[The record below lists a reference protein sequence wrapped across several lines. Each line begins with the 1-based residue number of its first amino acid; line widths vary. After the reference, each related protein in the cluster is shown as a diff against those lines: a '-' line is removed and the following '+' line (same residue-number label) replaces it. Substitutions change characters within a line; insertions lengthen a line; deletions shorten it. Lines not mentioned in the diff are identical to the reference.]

1 MTSHARRRRP
11 ALRRT
16 IAPLA
21 LSLFAAAGFALE
33 LPPVFADR
41 MVLQAGRPV
50 PVWGTAKP
58 GAEIAVR
65 FAGQEKRAKADA
77 TGRWMVGLDAMGV
90 AVSGAVLTV
99 RGDFESQTP
108 ALTLHDVVVGEVWLC
123 TGQSNMRFMLKQAA
137 GGADAVRTS
146 DNRQLRLL
154 NFTGTLRR
162 GVPAADYFHT
172 AGWQFSSPQSAADF
186 SAVAWFFGQKLQ
198 RELRVPVG
206 LILNAVGGAPIEA
219 FLPEET
225 IAGDVE
231 LATRCGAWLEN
242 PRYPG
247 WCRAR
252 ATQEL
257 AKLPGTTF
265 HPFAPSAL
273 HRAGMAPLQPFGI
286 RGVLWYQGESNATDT
301 PESPA
306 LDPAPYAK
314 MFRLL
319 AGAWRRAWSDPR
331 LPVLFVELPPL
342 NRDWGRFRAM
352 QAQLAAGIPD
362 CGMVTTTDVGHPTD
376 VHPPDK
382 RPVGERLADLALTG
396 VYGRAPGPGAAP

>member
-1 MTSHARRRRP
+1 MMPNTRRRRSAFRGAV
-11 ALRRT
+11 AL
-16 IAPLA
+16 LVHSV
-21 LSLFAAAGFALE
+21 LSAACFALE
-33 LPPVFADR
+33 LPPVFSDR
-41 MVLQAGRPV
+41 MVLQAGRPA

-58 GAEIAVR
+58 GTEIAVS

-77 TGRWMVGLDAMGV
+77 AGRWKVELDAMEV
-90 AVSGAVLTV
+90 AASGAVLTV
-99 RGDFESQTP
+99 RGEFESRAA

-123 TGQSNMRFMLKQAA
+123 TGQSNMRFMLKQAT

-162 GVPAADYFHT
+162 GVSAADYFRT
-172 AGWQFSSPQSAADF
+172 VGWQVSSPHSAADF
-186 SAVAWFFGQKLQ
+186 SAVAWFFGRRVQ
-198 RELRVPVG
+198 RELQVPVG

-225 IAGDVE
+225 IAADAE
-231 LATRCGAWLEN
+231 LTARCDAWLDN

-257 AKLPGTTF
+257 AKFPGTTF

-319 AGAWRRAWSDPR
+319 AGEWRRAWSDPR

-362 CGMVTTTDVGHPTD
+362 CGMVTTVDVGHPTD

-382 RPVGERLADLALTG
+382 RPVGERLAGLALTG
-396 VYGRAPGPGAAP
+396 AYGRAPASGAAP